1 MKIQVQNLDLSLN
14 VFGLNLFYVVTLIS
28 YDYWFKFETRIF
40 TISLFAKG
48 SGRVQSIDEVS
59 HF

>member
-1 MKIQVQNLDLSLN
+1 MQNLDLSLN
-14 VFGLNLFYVVTLIS
+14 VFGLNLFYVVTFIS
-28 YDYWFKFETRIF
+28 YDYWFKSETRIF
-40 TISLFAKG
+40 TISVFAKD